1 MCLGFML
8 FIAAALFVLGVVLV
22 VRSAESNRETKI
34 SFYKDSIN
42 EWNDQKRQE
51 FANLNIRVAHNSTTS
66 EAFDEWNDTSQVE
79 VLNHDYYGDLPTYDP
94 LMYHLFDNA
103 SDLGFT
109 ENYNSFDTS
118 QTTSLE
124 ILINDNGVNST
135 IYLNDVPVM
144 YKESVYHIGARSC
157 TRKGHYYN
165 SEANQWV
172 KYAYLSGFCVKISK
186 DNNGWQ
192 LNDTNGGF
200 DWTGSEHHQS
210 PYTYDP
216 IVLQE
221 GETIETHLPLS
232 LRNFRGEVRSAHDP
246 YFTVELLTNSSN
258 DFGIDATT
266 WFALGVTALFI
277 SIILAI
283 QPVYLLWRLK
293 THGPLRFDQLD
304 DTESGRGPFQF
315 NNIEMR
321 SNQFSN
327 QI

>member
-1 MCLGFML
+1 MRADVNKQVKIMCLGFML

-79 VLNHDYYGDLPTYDP
+79 VLNHDYYGDLPIYDP

-135 IYLNDVPVM
+135 INMNDVPVM

-165 SEANQWV
+165 SEANQ
-172 KYAYLSGFCVKISK
+172 
-186 DNNGWQ
+186 
-192 LNDTNGGF
+192 
-200 DWTGSEHHQS
+200 
-210 PYTYDP
+210 
-216 IVLQE
+216 
-221 GETIETHLPLS
+221 
-232 LRNFRGEVRSAHDP
+232 
-246 YFTVELLTNSSN
+246 
-258 DFGIDATT
+258 
-266 WFALGVTALFI
+266 
-277 SIILAI
+277 
-283 QPVYLLWRLK
+283 
-293 THGPLRFDQLD
+293 
-304 DTESGRGPFQF
+304 
-315 NNIEMR
+315 
-321 SNQFSN
+321 
-327 QI
+327 